1 MNRFF
6 TLLLLFVV
14 LFTSCRYVTGKRIK
28 GNGNVVTE
36 TRSFSGFTGVDVS
49 SAIHLYVKQDSA
61 FSVKV
66 ETDDNLQSYIL
77 IKQDGN
83 ILRIMQEHNT
93 NLDAT
98 GKIKVYISAPLFN
111 TLDASGACKII
122 GENVLTATD
131 EINVDV
137 SGASNAELELKAPK
151 VSGEMT
157 GASNLKLK
165 GQTKDLH
172 IEGSGA
178 SNAYCYALLSEN
190 AEVDVAGA
198 SSAEVFASVK
208 LKASA
213 SGASHV
219 RYKGNAAVNQSASG
233 AGSVKKVE

>member
-1 MNRFF
+1 M
-6 TLLLLFVV
+6 
-14 LFTSCRYVTGKRIK
+14 K
-28 GNGNVVTE
+28 GSGNVVTQ

-49 SAIHLYVKQDSA
+49 SAIHLYVKQDSS

-66 ETDDNLQSYIL
+66 ETDDNIQSYVL

-83 ILRIMQEHNT
+83 TLRIMQAENA

-98 GKIKVYISAPLFN
+98 GKIKVYVSAPLIN

-137 SGASNAELELKAPK
+137 SGASSAELELKAPE

-157 GASNLKLK
+157 GASDLRLK
-165 GQTKDLH
+165 GQTKDLR
-172 IEGSGA
+172 IKGSGA
-178 SNAYCYALLSEN
+178 SHAYCYSLLSET

-198 SSAEVFASVK
+198 SSADVFASVK
-208 LKASA
+208 LKAEA
-213 SGASHV
+213 SGSSHV
-219 RYKGNAAVNQSASG
+219 RYKGNAAVNQSTSG

>member
-66 ETDDNLQSYIL
+66 ETDDNIQSYVL

-83 ILRIMQEHNT
+83 TLRIMQAENA

-98 GKIKVYISAPLFN
+98 GKIKVYVSAPLIN
-111 TLDASGACKII
+111 TLEASGACKII
-122 GENVLTATD
+122 GENVLTLSL
-131 EINVDV
+131 I
-137 SGASNAELELKAPK
+137 
-151 VSGEMT
+151 
-157 GASNLKLK
+157 
-165 GQTKDLH
+165 H
-172 IEGSGA
+172 I
-178 SNAYCYALLSEN
+178 
-190 AEVDVAGA
+190 
-198 SSAEVFASVK
+198 
-208 LKASA
+208 
-213 SGASHV
+213 
-219 RYKGNAAVNQSASG
+219 
-233 AGSVKKVE
+233 

>member
-6 TLLLLFVV
+6 AVTLLSVI
-14 LFTSCRYVTGKRIK
+14 LFTSCRYVTGKRVK
-28 GNGNVVTE
+28 GSGNVVTQ

-49 SAIHLYVKQDSA
+49 SAIHLYVKQDSS

-66 ETDDNLQSYIL
+66 ETDDNIQSYVL

-83 ILRIMQEHNT
+83 TLRIMQAENA

-98 GKIKVYISAPLFN
+98 GKIKVYVSAPLIN

-137 SGASNAELELKAPK
+137 SGASSAELELKAPE

-157 GASNLKLK
+157 GASDLRLK
-165 GQTKDLH
+165 GQTKDLR
-172 IEGSGA
+172 IKGSGA
-178 SNAYCYALLSEN
+178 SHAYCYSLLSET

-198 SSAEVFASVK
+198 SSADVFASVK
-208 LKASA
+208 LKAEA
-213 SGASHV
+213 SGSSHV
-219 RYKGNAAVNQSASG
+219 RYKGNAAVNQSTSG